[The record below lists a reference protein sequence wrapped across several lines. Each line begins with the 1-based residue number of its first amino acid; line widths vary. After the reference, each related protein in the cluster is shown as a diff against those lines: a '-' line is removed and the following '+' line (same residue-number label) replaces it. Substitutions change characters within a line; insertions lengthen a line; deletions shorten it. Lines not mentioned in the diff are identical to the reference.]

1 MPKTGVSQLGAN
13 GTARVNGD
21 NSIDTLP
28 QRRAPARAPRTR
40 RARGPRR
47 APPTPPRAFP
57 RRRPSRPHPL
67 LRGPH
72 RLPAVPTRTWFRVC
86 SLLRWRGEIAD
97 PCAWRMARHLAYHA
111 DENGKIKDMPRVMR
125 AYTSY
130 YGLSA
135 RTGWKD
141 LGRLMD
147 IGWVRRVYGA
157 APGRPALYQLCMDI
171 VGLPDDLPRN
181 LARAVADV
189 VDAPPGRIPRRQDRK
204 PGSAEAG
211 LGRLHAALAQCVVVQ
226 YGGALDP
233 EKITCSGSGR
243 VHTSPF
249 YREGPTPPP
258 PRSVRRGGRGAL
270 QQGTWW
276 KKARYSDIQEARN
289 VLAECLP
296 RWRMQRTGLVP
307 PGTEIPN
314 VRALASLEHLVGL
327 LLRYIPPG
335 EAVEL
340 LTEQVASVRDVAG
353 VVRYRIGSWLRS
365 LRRRMSVPV
374 DEDGAGY
381 RRMQEELA
389 ARRAQSTPEGRQAAK
404 DIARQVRDRLT
415 ARPDTE
421 RHRRAEQAAADAMR
435 QAREAERRRSEHVQ
449 RLRAQEAEAR
459 QAALRQALEEA
470 AARREGRDR
479 AIMRAR
485 QERREGPERVP
496 GARQPLSA
504 RPGTPPARRSS
515 PAARAARRVPA
526 VRRPRGLGGPRR
538 AGTHPP
544 LNRSKPDFP
553 QFYAF
558 YADCP

>member
-1 MPKTGVSQLGAN
+1 
-13 GTARVNGD
+13 
-21 NSIDTLP
+21 
-28 QRRAPARAPRTR
+28 
-40 RARGPRR
+40 
-47 APPTPPRAFP
+47 
-57 RRRPSRPHPL
+57 
-67 LRGPH
+67 
-72 RLPAVPTRTWFRVC
+72 
-86 SLLRWRGEIAD
+86 
-97 PCAWRMARHLAYHA
+97 
-111 DENGKIKDMPRVMR
+111 
-125 AYTSY
+125 
-130 YGLSA
+130 
-135 RTGWKD
+135 
-141 LGRLMD
+141 
-147 IGWVRRVYGA
+147 
-157 APGRPALYQLCMDI
+157 
-171 VGLPDDLPRN
+171 
-181 LARAVADV
+181 
-189 VDAPPGRIPRRQDRK
+189 
-204 PGSAEAG
+204 
-211 LGRLHAALAQCVVVQ
+211 
-226 YGGALDP
+226 
-233 EKITCSGSGR
+233 
-243 VHTSPF
+243 
-249 YREGPTPPP
+249 
-258 PRSVRRGGRGAL
+258 
-270 QQGTWW
+270 
-276 KKARYSDIQEARN
+276 
-289 VLAECLP
+289 
-296 RWRMQRTGLVP
+296 MQRTGLVP

-485 QERREGPERVP
+485 QERREGPSACRGP
-496 GARQPLSA
+496 GSPSPRG
-504 RPGTPPARRSS
+504 PG
-515 PAARAARRVPA
+515 
-526 VRRPRGLGGPRR
+526 RPRPADRPPQRERPAECPPYAAPAGSADPAGPGL
-538 AGTHPP
+538 TPP